1 MSSIFKKIKEQQNRR
16 KNKEKIENEKL
27 IKFINTPIPVP
38 KPQPIRLINTAITN
52 MESYRYRVVTKDDF
66 IRYMATCNKTKNAF
80 KTAKD
85 RWDRIRKGY
94 NFVIAVGNEDLM
106 FYSIDSFNELI
117 GGHRDDKE

>member
-1 MSSIFKKIKEQQNRR
+1 MSNIFKKIKEQQNKNKI
-16 KNKEKIENEKL
+16 KNKEENEKVF
-27 IKFINTPIPVP
+27 KCINMPIPI
-38 KPQPIRLINTAITN
+38 PQPIRLINTGITN

-66 IRYMATCNKTKNAF
+66 IRYMATCNKTENAF

-106 FYSIDSFNELI
+106 FYSIDSFNKLI
-117 GGHRDDKE
+117 GGSIDDKE

>member
-1 MSSIFKKIKEQQNRR
+1 MSNIFKKIKEQQN
-16 KNKEKIENEKL
+16 KNKEKNEKVF
-27 IKFINTPIPVP
+27 KCINMPIPIS
-38 KPQPIRLINTAITN
+38 QPIRLTNTGITN

-66 IRYMATCNKTKNAF
+66 IRYMATCNKTENAF

-117 GGHRDDKE
+117 GGSIDDKE

>member
-1 MSSIFKKIKEQQNRR
+1 MSNIFKKTKEQQNRR
-16 KNKEKIENEKL
+16 KNKEKIENEKVF
-27 IKFINTPIPVP
+27 KCINMSIST
-38 KPQPIRLINTAITN
+38 PQPIRLINTGITN

-66 IRYMATCNKTKNAF
+66 IRYMATCNKTENAF

-85 RWDRIRKGY
+85 RWDRTRKGY

-117 GGHRDDKE
+117 GGSRDDKE